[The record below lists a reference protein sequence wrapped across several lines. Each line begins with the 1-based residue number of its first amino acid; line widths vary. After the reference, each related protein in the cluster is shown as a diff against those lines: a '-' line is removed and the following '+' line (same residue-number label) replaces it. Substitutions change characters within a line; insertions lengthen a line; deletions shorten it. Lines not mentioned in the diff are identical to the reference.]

1 MITQEELVERVK
13 LRALEKVVYMQNQ
26 EHFTISLE
34 ELPPLIP
41 SALRAQ
47 SVKTTKIKKQSAYF
61 NSVQFSSA

>member
-13 LRALEKVVYMQNQ
+13 LRALEKVVYTRNQ

-47 SVKTTKIKKQSAYF
+47 SVKNTEINKKSAYL
-61 NSVQFSSA
+61 NSVQFRGA